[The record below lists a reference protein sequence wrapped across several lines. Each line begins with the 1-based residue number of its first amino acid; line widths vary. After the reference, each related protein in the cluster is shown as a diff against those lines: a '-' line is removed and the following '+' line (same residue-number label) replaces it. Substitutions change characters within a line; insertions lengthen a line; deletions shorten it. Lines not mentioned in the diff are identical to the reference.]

1 MAEQNST
8 GYEIVRTKNLF
19 YKQSH

>member
-8 GYEIVRTKNLF
+8 GYEIVGTKTIFL
-19 YKQSH
+19 